1 MKKYTIC
8 YLHFQK
14 FKLED
19 RSREERIEITRH
31 EFRRHIQQLV
41 KSNVGQPNKFHELY
55 HQYVKDVSQ
64 TSNNKLTTATPT
76 PTSSN
81 IRTKY
86 QTGYSR
92 LVAARACEID
102 KCQRAALPCTKHCTM
117 HIMFNAD
124 QVLFEYCTAKFADN
138 TQCSVP
144 VFDISH
150 ELPLCAEHA
159 RKRVSIFDLFVLAWN

>member
-1 MKKYTIC
+1 M
-8 YLHFQK
+8 QK

-31 EFRRHIQQLV
+31 ECRRHIQQLV
-41 KSNVGQPNKFHELY
+41 KSNVGQPNKFHE
-55 HQYVKDVSQ
+55 QYYQYIKGVLPANHKLAIG
-64 TSNNKLTTATPT
+64 TS
-76 PTSSN
+76 SSN
-81 IRTKY
+81 IRNKY

-92 LVAARACEID
+92 LVASRSCEID
-102 KCQRAALPCTKHCTM
+102 KCHRPALPCTKHCTM
-117 HIMFNAD
+117 HIMYNVD

-159 RKRVSIFDLFVLAWN
+159 RKRVSHCFFLQFTI

>member
-1 MKKYTIC
+1 MFCISRNF
-8 YLHFQK
+8 LNSFQK

-41 KSNVGQPNKFHELY
+41 RSNVGQPNKFHELY
-55 HQYVKDVSQ
+55 HQYVKNILQ
-64 TSNNKLTTATPT
+64 PNNKSTMATAT
-76 PTSSN
+76 SK
-81 IRTKY
+81 IRTKC
-86 QTGYSR
+86 QSGYKR
-92 LVAARACEID
+92 LVTPRSCEIE
-102 KCQRAALPCTKHCTM
+102 KCHRPALPCTKHCTM
-117 HIMFNAD
+117 HIMYNTD
-124 QVLFEYCTAKFADN
+124 QILFEYCTAKFADN

-159 RKRVSIFDLFVLAWN
+159 RKRVSIYFGQFLK